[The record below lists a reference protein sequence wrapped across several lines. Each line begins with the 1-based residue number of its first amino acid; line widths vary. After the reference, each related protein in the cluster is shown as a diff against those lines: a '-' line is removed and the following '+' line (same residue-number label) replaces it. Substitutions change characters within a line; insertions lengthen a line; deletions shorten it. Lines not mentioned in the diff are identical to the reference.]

1 MPRHPLQF
9 QKFFRASEFRPYRHP
24 PGPNKDTPISPA
36 NSPRGKKKPTTS
48 PELASFHPKRRT
60 FRLPRDRSFRLP
72 GSICRRP
79 ALAHRGLLRCSPR
92 FAPSTL
98 PASLAAACLS
108 AAPSPRLSDRQ
119 AVRASATLPARPAL
133 QHSNRPA
140 AVPPLPSSSLRQ
152 ANKMELAN

>member
-9 QKFFRASEFRPYRHP
+9 QKFFRASEFRPYRHHRAQIKTP
-24 PGPNKDTPISPA
+24 PSVQPTVREEKQ
-36 NSPRGKKKPTTS
+36 KPTTS

-72 GSICRRP
+72 SSICRRP

-98 PASLAAACLS
+98 PASLAATCLS
-108 AAPSPRLSDRQ
+108 AASSPRLSDRQ